1 MSDGIDRR
9 RLLGGASA
17 GAIMALLRSSYA
29 ASLPAAAGPGRPPGG
44 LDAGSRRAFAANQ
57 TLTPLVPGRLYRVG
71 CVVRAERL
79 SWLPADLP
87 GAYEPLNAYVLTDD
101 ANCVFVEPGMPI
113 LLPALKSA
121 IDTLVGERK
130 VWVNFTRNEADCI
143 GNMGYVFGS
152 CPQPTLLFGGAGGI
166 LEWINDPAVSILE
179 VRDFLGRIP
188 IVDAKND
195 TSRDV
200 GSLRFA
206 WMDAGFKQMLVTQ
219 WAFESTTGCLFTSD
233 AMGYQH
239 LSRLDAP
246 PVIES
251 TRDLPSVDAVAAE
264 IARRMNWMREAD
276 YPEVIERFER
286 LFRERDVQMIA
297 PVHGCV
303 LKGRDVVAA
312 HVRLVARALR
322 AASRIADTERLRY
335 A

>member
-9 RLLGGASA
+9 ALLGGASA

-29 ASLPAAAGPGRPPGG
+29 ASLPAPGEGNRPPAG
-44 LDAGSRRAFAANQ
+44 LDSASKRAFAANQ
-57 TLTPLVPGRLYRVG
+57 TITTLVPGRLYRVG

-79 SWLPADLP
+79 SWLPADLA
-87 GAYEPLNAYVLTDD
+87 GGFEPLNAYVLTDD

-166 LEWINDPAVSILE
+166 LEWINDPAVSMLE

-195 TSRDV
+195 TAREI
-200 GSLRFA
+200 GALRMR
-206 WMDAGFKQMLVTQ
+206 WMDAGFKQMLITQ
-219 WAFESTTGCLFTSD
+219 WAFEETTGCLFTSD

-239 LSRLDAP
+239 LAAVDAP
-246 PVIES
+246 PVVES
-251 TRDLPSVDAVAAE
+251 TRQLPSVDAVAAE
-264 IARRMNWMREAD
+264 IARRMNWMREAE
-276 YPEVIERFER
+276 YPEVIERFEKI
-286 LFRERDVQMIA
+286 FREHDVRMVA

-303 LKGRDVVAA
+303 LKGREVVAA
-312 HVRLVARALR
+312 HVKLVSKALR
-322 AASRIADTERLRY
+322 AASRIADAERLRY